1 MAEKFKSKFYRARAS
16 RDILNGG
23 LEIALTQLA
32 HKIEVKSKSSRSTSL
47 KHATNLKFVEE
58 YRAIKLRIVQI
69 VDYLSPVP
77 QFNPRRLHEL

>member
-1 MAEKFKSKFYRARAS
+1 MAEKLKSKFYRARAC
-16 RDILNGG
+16 RDIINGG

-58 YRAIKLRIVQI
+58 YMAFKLRIVQI
-69 VDYLSPVP
+69 VDIFP
-77 QFNPRRLHEL
+77 QIPN